1 MELGLNIVKPDSL
14 KKYSEFIV
22 WAGDMRDASSFANYL
37 LKNGLHFAPYA
48 REIRWSTYM
57 RQAAFTTSL
66 VMAYCRPFTKSRNC
80 SIYPI
85 KKAGLSKIERAQHDF
100 LLKSRNEIYA
110 HSDVAI
116 RRVRPVKIDAAY
128 TAIETVPF
136 LRLSRDE
143 TTIILSNIR
152 KISDAIALD
161 KKNLGPEVTEL
172 S

>member
-1 MELGLNIVKPDSL
+1 MKPDSL

-22 WAGDMRDASSFANYL
+22 WAGDMRNASSFANYL

-66 VMAYCRPFTKSRNC
+66 VMAYCRPFSKSRNC

-85 KKAGLSKIERAQHDF
+85 KKAGLSQIERVQHDS
-100 LLKSRNEIYA
+100 LLESRNEIYA

-116 RRVRPVKIDAAY
+116 REVRPIKFGSAF
-128 TAIETVPF
+128 TAFETQPL
-136 LRLSRDE
+136 LRLTQDE
-143 TTIILSNIR
+143 TRIVLSNIG

-161 KKNLGPEVTEL
+161 IKNLGPEVTEL
-172 S
+172 A